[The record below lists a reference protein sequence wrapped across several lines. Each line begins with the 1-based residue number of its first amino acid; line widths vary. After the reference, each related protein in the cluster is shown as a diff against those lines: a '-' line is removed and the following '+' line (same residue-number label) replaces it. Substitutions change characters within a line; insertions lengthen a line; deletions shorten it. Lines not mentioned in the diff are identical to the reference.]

1 MVIYLYLLEN
11 ILNQTGGK
19 YNFAF
24 SMAVLHMLLNLSLS
38 LFFSLKLQK
47 IMVALNLKIKN

>member
-24 SMAVLHMLLNLSLS
+24 SMAVLHLLLNLSLS